1 MLPLKTPHPY
11 PGNKRKLS
19 QDRTFSHTA
28 NPSNLMVF
36 VKIQEANNFAIFRT
50 DVSSSSG
57 CFITMN

>member
-11 PGNKRKLS
+11 PENKRNVS
-19 QDRTFSHTA
+19 QFPPTA

-36 VKIQEANNFAIFRT
+36 VKIQEVNNFAIFRT
-50 DVSSSSG
+50 NVSSSSG